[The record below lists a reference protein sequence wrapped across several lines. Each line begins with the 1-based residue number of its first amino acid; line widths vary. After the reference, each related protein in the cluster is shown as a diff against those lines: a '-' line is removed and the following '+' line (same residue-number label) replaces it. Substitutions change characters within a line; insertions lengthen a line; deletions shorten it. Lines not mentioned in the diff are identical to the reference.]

1 MTKNGDIV
9 YTDPWNFTLNIV
21 KNTQIYDLVR
31 LQEWKPN
38 FVCCSATGDFLVV
51 MFKDNDEDAKV
62 VRYAGSTEKQTIQFD
77 AEGQSLFR
85 APDYQCGLDC
95 TTYIAENRNL
105 DICVADVHN
114 QAIIVVN
121 RAGEL
126 RFRYTGIMKPIGI
139 TTDSRGRILAADSH
153 NNRIHILDQDG
164 QFLRYIDNCGLDTPW
179 TLSVDNDDN
188 LVVLMKDSGNV
199 KKIQYCL

>member
-1 MTKNGDIV
+1 M
-9 YTDPWNFTLNIV
+9 NFTLNIV

-38 FVCCSATGDFLVV
+38 FRCCSATGDFLVV

-77 AEGQSLFR
+77 SEGRPLFLI
-85 APDYQCGLDC
+85 PNDQCGTDC

-105 DICVADVHN
+105 DICVADVHKH
-114 QAIIVVN
+114 AIIVVN

-126 RFRYTGIMKPIGI
+126 RFRYTSITKPVGIA
-139 TTDSRGRILAADSH
+139 TDSQGRILAADSQ

-164 QFLRYIDNCGLDTPW
+164 QFLRYIDNCDLYTSTPW
-179 TLSVDNDDN
+179 SLSVDNDDK
-188 LVVLMKDSGNV
+188 LVVLMKDSGSV